1 MKKENK
7 RTFDYFFDLLEKYDN
22 DEINKQQF
30 VDLFE
35 NQLKNK

>member
-1 MKKENK
+1 MRKENK

>member
-1 MKKENK
+1 MKKHNK
-7 RTFDYFFDLLEKYDN
+7 ETFDYFFDLLEKYDN

-35 NQLKNK
+35 NQLKTK